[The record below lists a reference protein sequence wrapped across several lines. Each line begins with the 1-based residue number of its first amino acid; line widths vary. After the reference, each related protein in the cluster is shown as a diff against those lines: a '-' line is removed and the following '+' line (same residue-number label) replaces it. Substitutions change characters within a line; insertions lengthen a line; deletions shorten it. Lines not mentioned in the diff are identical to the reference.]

1 MQIFDF
7 TKYILKTWTRQQTY
21 SKMLYMK
28 TRVTFRLPQD
38 LADELRELPNQ
49 TRFVETALREALGVA
64 CPLCQGSGRWQP
76 RRLAVSNFRRSR
88 LPVLERAGALELRRL
103 VRVGRQLSA
112 TGLQL
117 ERSAPRG
124 VAFVMTR
131 GREVLLTGQLP
142 LDAERGPA

>member
-1 MQIFDF
+1 M
-7 TKYILKTWTRQQTY
+7 Y
-21 SKMLYMK
+21 SIMLYMK

-64 CPLCQGSGRWQP
+64 CPLCEGSGRWQS
-76 RRLAVSNFRRSR
+76 RRLTVSNFRRR
-88 LPVLERAGALELRRL
+88 GLPVLERAGALELRRL
-103 VRVGRQLSA
+103 VRIGRQLSA
-112 TGLQL
+112 TGLDL
-117 ERSAPRG
+117 ERSVPG

-142 LDAERGPA
+142 LDAQRGPS